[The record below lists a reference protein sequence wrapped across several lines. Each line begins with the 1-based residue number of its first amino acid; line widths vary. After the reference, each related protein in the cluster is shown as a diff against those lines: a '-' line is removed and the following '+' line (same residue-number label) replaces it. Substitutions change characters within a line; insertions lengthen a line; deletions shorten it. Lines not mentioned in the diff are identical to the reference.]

1 MDAFR
6 RVIHQILWV
15 VLLAVSGN
23 SAAELANPVPD
34 GTRWACWYSPAH
46 LSVQCL
52 LIRAPESD
60 HLQRAAEVASRI
72 DRRLPALVKM
82 IWGSP
87 EKLAGAHISI
97 PLMNVPFEM
106 NFVGVLA
113 KSVMCGARNDCSVHF
128 DTNADGMAPVRAAAL
143 ESGASETEVMA
154 EMNAQGLK
162 LAQAEAEQRYVE
174 PAPAKKMRRGV
185 FSG

>member
-6 RVIHQILWV
+6 HVVHHFLMV
-15 VLLAVSGN
+15 VLLAVSGAC
-23 SAAELANPVPD
+23 SAEFANPVAE

-46 LSVQCL
+46 LTVQCL
-52 LIRAPESD
+52 LTRAPEND

-87 EKLAGAHISI
+87 EKLAGTHISI
-97 PLMNVPFEM
+97 PLMNVPFKM
-106 NFVGVLA
+106 TFVSVLA
-113 KSVMCGARNDCSVHF
+113 KSVMCGSRLDCSVHF
-128 DTNADGMAPVRAAAL
+128 DGNADGMAPVRAAAL
-143 ESGASETEVMA
+143 ESGSSEAEVMA

-162 LAQAEAEQRYVE
+162 LAQAEAEPRYVE
-174 PAPAKKMRRGV
+174 PAPVKKVRRGM
-185 FSG
+185 FAG